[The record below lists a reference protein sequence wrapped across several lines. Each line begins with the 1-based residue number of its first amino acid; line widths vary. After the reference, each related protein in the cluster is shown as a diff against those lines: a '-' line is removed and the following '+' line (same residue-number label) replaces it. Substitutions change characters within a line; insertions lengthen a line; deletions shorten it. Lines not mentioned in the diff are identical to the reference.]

1 MLDISENSLAI
12 YDISTNK
19 IPTLKPDISK
29 NTVDISQNK
38 ADISKNTVDISQ
50 NTDDIEDI
58 SANKIFIQ
66 NLQSVDYCVLLA
78 NTEEE

>member
-1 MLDISENSLAI
+1 M
-12 YDISTNK
+12 
-19 IPTLKPDISK
+19 
-29 NTVDISQNK
+29 SQ
-38 ADISKNTVDISQ
+38 NTVDISQ